1 MVTSKLLVEGTN
13 RRIYNIENT
22 IGFAI
27 CGKIPDGRN
36 VL

>member
-1 MVTSKLLVEGTN
+1 LIEDTN
-13 RRIYNIENT
+13 RRIYNVENT